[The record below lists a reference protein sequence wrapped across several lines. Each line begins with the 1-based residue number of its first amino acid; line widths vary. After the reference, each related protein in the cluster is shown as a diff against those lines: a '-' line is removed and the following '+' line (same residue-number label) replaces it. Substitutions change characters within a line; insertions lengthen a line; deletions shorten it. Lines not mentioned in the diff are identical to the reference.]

1 MTNNHEPEGDRRSFA
16 SRTPVNDNPDKV
28 VYRRG
33 FVTRHQVSGW
43 RFVMRRI
50 ASGIALHDTRMLVD
64 PLRTQSRA
72 VLMGVLILITGLAG
86 CFVFSL
92 IRPSGS
98 AGNNAVLADRSTA
111 ALYVRV
117 GDDLHPVLNLTSA
130 RLIVGRPVNPTTV
143 KSSELD
149 RFPRGNL
156 IGIPGAPE
164 RMVQNASHDANW
176 TVCDGVSGTSH
187 GAHST
192 GVTVIAGPP
201 DGDGAR
207 AAAIHANQGILVDNG
222 TATWLLWD
230 GKRSQIDLANHA
242 VTNAL
247 GLGLGDSDVPAPRPI
262 AQGLFN
268 AIPEF
273 PALTAPSIP
282 NAGGPASFSVPA
294 PIGAVVVSYG
304 LEQNSSGTLHYYAV
318 LPDGLQ
324 SISPVLAAILRN
336 SNSYGVDQPPRLG
349 ADQVAKLPVSRML
362 DTTRYPDQQVTLID
376 AAKNPVTC
384 AYWSKAGGAATSSL
398 SLLSGS
404 VLPVPDAVRTV
415 DLVGGGA
422 PGIAARVALAPGTGY
437 FTQTVGGG
445 AAAPAAG
452 SLFWISDTG
461 VRYGIDTETG
471 EAAGNPAAG
480 HGKTVEALGLS
491 APAVPVPW
499 SVLSLFAPGPT
510 LSRADALLAHDG
522 LAPDAKP
529 GSPVSAEVGA
539 RPQGEVPPPAS
550 GGEGR

>member
-1 MTNNHEPEGDRRSFA
+1 MTNNEPDGEWADARRSFS

-33 FVTRHQVSGW
+33 FVTRHQVTGW

-72 VLMGVLILITGLAG
+72 VLMGVVLLITGLAG

-176 TVCDGVSGTSH
+176 TVCDAVSGTSH

-207 AAAIHANQGILVDNG
+207 AAAIHASQGILVDFPSDRG
-222 TATWLLWD
+222 TSTWLLWG

-247 GLGLGDSDVPAPRPI
+247 GLGLGASDVPAPRPI
-262 AQGLFN
+262 ARGLFN
-268 AIPEF
+268 AIPES
-273 PALTAPSIP
+273 PALAAPPIP
-282 NAGGPASFSVPA
+282 NAGGPASFSVPG

-304 LEQNSSGTLHYYAV
+304 VEQNSSGTVHYYAV

-324 SISPVLAAILRN
+324 PVSPVLAAILRN
-336 SNSYGVDQPPRLG
+336 TNSYGLEQPPRLG
-349 ADQVAKLPVSRML
+349 ADEVAKLPVSRML
-362 DTTRYPDQQVTLID
+362 DTTGYPDQQVDVID
-376 AAKNPVTC
+376 ATKNPVTC
-384 AYWSKAGGAATSSL
+384 AYWSKPAGAATSSL

-415 DLVGGGA
+415 DLIGGGSQGVA
-422 PGIAARVALAPGTGY
+422 TRVALAPGTGY

-452 SLFWISDTG
+452 SLFWVSDTG
-461 VRYGIDTETG
+461 VRYGIDN
-471 EAAGNPAAG
+471 EAENGPGAAG

-491 APAVPVPW
+491 TPAIPIPW
-499 SVLSLFAPGPT
+499 SALSLFAPGPT

-529 GSPVSAEVGA
+529 GRPVSAE
-539 RPQGEVPPPAS
+539 
-550 GGEGR
+550 GEGR

>member
-1 MTNNHEPEGDRRSFA
+1 MTTNNHEPEADRRSFT
-16 SRTPVNDNPDKV
+16 SRTPVNDNPDRV
-28 VYRRG
+28 EYRRG

-72 VLMGVLILITGLAG
+72 VLMGAVILITGLAG

-92 IRPSGS
+92 IRPNGTV
-98 AGNNAVLADRSTA
+98 GNNAVLADRSTA

-117 GDDLHPVLNLTSA
+117 GEDLHPVLNLTSA
-130 RLIVGRPVNPTTV
+130 RLIVGKPVNPTTV

-176 TVCDGVSGTSH
+176 TVCDAVSGTPQLGGGPTP

-201 DGDGAR
+201 DGNGAR
-207 AAAIHANQGILVDNG
+207 ATALHANQGILVDNG
-222 TATWLLWD
+222 TTTWLLWD

-247 GLGLGDSDVPAPRPI
+247 GLGVGNSEVPAARPI

-268 AIPEF
+268 AIPES

-282 NAGGPASFSVPA
+282 NAGAPAGFSVPA

-304 LEQNSSGTLHYYAV
+304 LEPNSSGTLHYYAV

-324 SISPVLAAILRN
+324 PISPVLAAILRN
-336 SNSYGVDQPPRLG
+336 SNSYGLDQPPRLG
-349 ADQVAKLPVSRML
+349 ADEVAKLPVSRML
-362 DTTRYPDQQVTLID
+362 DTGRYPDQQVALID
-376 AAKNPVTC
+376 AAKSPVAC
-384 AYWSKAGGAATSSL
+384 AYWSKPSGAATSSL

-415 DLVGGGA
+415 DLV
-422 PGIAARVALAPGTGY
+422 AAGSQGTATRVALAPGTGY
-437 FTQTVGGG
+437 FAQTVGGG
-445 AAAPAAG
+445 SAAPAAG

-461 VRYGIDTETG
+461 VRYGIDN
-471 EAAGNPAAG
+471 EAESGPGAVG
-480 HGKTVEALGLS
+480 HGKTVEALGLN

-529 GSPVSAEVGA
+529 GRPVAA
-539 RPQGEVPPPAS
+539 Q
-550 GGEGR
+550 GEGR